1 MEITWYGHSC
11 FRITDRGLAT
21 VVTDPYNHVDLG
33 YDELALKADIV
44 TVSQDEAAY
53 NNMEA
58 VKGAEWQIRAPGE
71 YEIGGV
77 FLTAVPTD
85 KSKKNGV
92 GNMVYTFDY
101 NGVNVVHLG
110 RMKAMPSRSEVEAFG
125 TVDVLLTPVGG
136 GGGLNASKAA
146 EVISLLQP
154 GIVVPMHFK
163 TEDSTVDLDPI
174 DQFLKEMGLGNS
186 IEAQKSLKLARSNV
200 PEETRVEL
208 LSHQR

>member
-11 FRITDRGLAT
+11 FRITDRGIAT
-21 VVTDPYNHVDLG
+21 VVTDPYNHAELG
-33 YDELALKADIV
+33 YSALALKADIV
-44 TVSQDEAAY
+44 TVSQDEAGY
-53 NNMEA
+53 NHVEA
-58 VKGAEWQIRAPGE
+58 VKGADWEIRGAGE

-85 KSKKNGV
+85 KSKKNGT

-110 RMKAMPSRSEVEAFG
+110 RMNDMPSRAEVEAFG
-125 TVDVLLTPVGG
+125 TVDVLLAPVGG
-136 GGGLNASKAA
+136 GGGLNASRAA

-163 TEDSTVDLDPI
+163 TEDSKSDLNLI
-174 DQFLKEMGLGNS
+174 DQFLKEMGLGKS
-186 IEAQKSLKLARSNV
+186 IEAQKSLKLSRSGI

-208 LSHQR
+208 LSHQH

>member
-11 FRITDRGLAT
+11 FRITDRGMAT
-21 VVTDPYNHVDLG
+21 VVTDPYNHEEVG
-33 YDELALKADIV
+33 YSALALKADIV
-44 TVSQDEAAY
+44 TMSQDDAGY
-53 NNMEA
+53 NYVEA
-58 VKGAEWQIRAPGE
+58 VKGADWQIRGAGE

-85 KSKKNGV
+85 KNKKNGV

-125 TVDVLLTPVGG
+125 TVDVLLAPVGG

-146 EVISLLQP
+146 EVISLLEP
-154 GIVVPMHFK
+154 GIVVPMHFQ
-163 TEDSTVDLDPI
+163 TEDSKADLNLI
-174 DQFLKEMGLGNS
+174 NQFLKEMGLGKTV
-186 IEAQKSLKLARSNV
+186 EAQKSLRVSRSSI

-208 LSHQR
+208 LSHQH